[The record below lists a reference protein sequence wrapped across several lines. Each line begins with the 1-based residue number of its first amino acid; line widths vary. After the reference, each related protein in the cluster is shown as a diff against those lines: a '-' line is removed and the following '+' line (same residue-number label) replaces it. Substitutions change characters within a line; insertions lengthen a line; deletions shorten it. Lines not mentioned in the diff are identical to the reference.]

1 MKMNRPVVAFLYA
14 HVILF
19 VLLSSTGLGS
29 ENVTDSVKFV
39 VISDL
44 HLGLNETENT
54 YKMFHYNDQILGDII
69 DDINS
74 MGDVDFVIVPGDLTK
89 DSEPYNHQRV
99 LERLNG
105 LNMPYYIVP
114 GNHDVFKEG
123 LPAENWPIEK
133 IVEYYPMPWHE
144 GNSWY
149 SVDPVQG
156 IHLVALDSSSNENHS
171 ADWGGVISQEQLDWL
186 EQDLADNEE
195 KTTIVVVHHALNQH
209 ESVSDPLYYCDNA
222 EAVKEIMKS
231 HDAKLAISGH
241 IHITDIAE
249 EDGLYEVSCPATCSY
264 PCAYTVC
271 ELSGSEFTVDVMWY
285 DNETV
290 RDVAKQEFIDAGKDV
305 AQAEGEPSDRNA
317 VLNIGSIMISPAIAE
332 EKLVIAHR
340 GASGYL
346 PEHTLEAYALA
357 YGMGADYVEPDLVLT
372 KDGVFMC
379 LHDIHLERTTNV
391 EEVFPDRAR
400 EDGRWYAADFTLSE
414 IKQLKVH
421 ERTNTDGTAVFAGRF
436 PQNNSDFEV
445 PTFAEMIELI
455 QGLNKATGRNVGIYP
470 EIKSPTWHAAEG
482 LPMEEKLLDLLAQYG
497 YEGPNA
503 RIYVQSFENHS
514 LRMMRDDLG
523 TKLPLVQLVDTGN
536 NSDTGENYSFMVTQ
550 EGLKEIATFADG
562 VGPYKMYIEANP
574 ELVQWAHDDGLQVHT
589 WTMRADSL
597 PEKYSDFTEELNQ
610 FYFVYGVDGLFTD
623 FTDRAVAF
631 LQSAN

>member
-1 MKMNRPVVAFLYA
+1 
-14 HVILF
+14 
-19 VLLSSTGLGS
+19 
-29 ENVTDSVKFV
+29 
-39 VISDL
+39 
-44 HLGLNETENT
+44 
-54 YKMFHYNDQILGDII
+54 
-69 DDINS
+69 
-74 MGDVDFVIVPGDLTK
+74 
-89 DSEPYNHQRV
+89 
-99 LERLNG
+99 
-105 LNMPYYIVP
+105 
-114 GNHDVFKEG
+114 
-123 LPAENWPIEK
+123 
-133 IVEYYPMPWHE
+133 
-144 GNSWY
+144 
-149 SVDPVQG
+149 
-156 IHLVALDSSSNENHS
+156 
-171 ADWGGVISQEQLDWL
+171 
-186 EQDLADNEE
+186 
-195 KTTIVVVHHALNQH
+195 
-209 ESVSDPLYYCDNA
+209 
-222 EAVKEIMKS
+222 MKS

-271 ELSGSEFTVDVMWY
+271 ELSGSEFTVEVIWY

-317 VLNIGSIMISPAIAE
+317 VLNIGAIMISPAITE

-357 YGMGADYVEPDLVLT
+357 YGMGADYIEPDLVLT
-372 KDGVFMC
+372 KDGVFIC
-379 LHDIHLERTTNV
+379 LHDIHLESTTNV

-421 ERTNTDGTAVFAGRF
+421 ERTNTDSTAVFAGRF

-503 RIYVQSFENHS
+503 RIYVQSSENHS

-536 NSDTGENYSFMVTQ
+536 NSDTGENYSSMITQ

-623 FTDRAVAF
+623 FTDRAVSF

>member
-1 MKMNRPVVAFLYA
+1 MNRPVVAFLYA

-54 YKMFHYNDQILGDII
+54 YKMFHYNDQILEDII

-105 LNMPYYIVP
+105 LIMPYYIVP

-209 ESVSDPLYYCDNA
+209 EGVSDPLYYCDNA

-317 VLNIGSIMISPAIAE
+317 VLNIESIMISPAIAE

-357 YGMGADYVEPDLVLT
+357 YGMGADYE
-372 KDGVFMC
+372 
-379 LHDIHLERTTNV
+379 
-391 EEVFPDRAR
+391 
-400 EDGRWYAADFTLSE
+400 
-414 IKQLKVH
+414 
-421 ERTNTDGTAVFAGRF
+421 
-436 PQNNSDFEV
+436 
-445 PTFAEMIELI
+445 
-455 QGLNKATGRNVGIYP
+455 
-470 EIKSPTWHAAEG
+470 SPTWC
-482 LPMEEKLLDLLAQYG
+482 
-497 YEGPNA
+497 
-503 RIYVQSFENHS
+503 
-514 LRMMRDDLG
+514 
-523 TKLPLVQLVDTGN
+523 
-536 NSDTGENYSFMVTQ
+536 
-550 EGLKEIATFADG
+550 
-562 VGPYKMYIEANP
+562 
-574 ELVQWAHDDGLQVHT
+574 
-589 WTMRADSL
+589 
-597 PEKYSDFTEELNQ
+597 
-610 FYFVYGVDGLFTD
+610 
-623 FTDRAVAF
+623 
-631 LQSAN
+631 